1 MTCIAWPGQ
10 SSKRDTLGTW
20 VTITLP
26 LWPGPSFA
34 LSPSLFHS
42 LPVCQLA
49 IPGQGSVSVDWA
61 ERAGSGLKQPGW
73 SWAHRFFLISLGKKS
88 EREREKEKEHI
99 PASRA
104 ANPPPPPPPP
114 HPHTHTHTHTTRFFC
129 KGEPWMRLTKGF
141 CKSPSWPPSMSTALG
156 VKGRTNYIHSQQ
168 TPLLYNTSCP
178 SLATAER
185 TDRNRERERERER
198 SWVFPLPLIPRDIPD
213 LSTCFG
219 WIKAISHLANGT
231 EKKETGW
238 ESGGKNVGEGR
249 LLLSAHL
256 WPLTHRAEHLI
267 SLRGK
272 EARRFQLSYIKMSVI

>member
-1 MTCIAWPGQ
+1 MSSGPKNVWFGGKIWLAYVAWPGQ

-73 SWAHRFFLISLGKKS
+73 SWAHRFFHISLGKKS
-88 EREREKEKEHI
+88 EREREREKRKSTFQQVEL
-99 PASRA
+99 PT
-104 ANPPPPPPPP
+104 PPPPPPP
-114 HPHTHTHTHTTRFFC
+114 HTTRFSC
-129 KGEPWMRLTKGF
+129 KGEPWKRLTKGS

-185 TDRNRERERERER
+185 TDRNREREREKLSFSSSTNPRRYSR
-198 SWVFPLPLIPRDIPD
+198 SLHMF
-213 LSTCFG
+213 
-219 WIKAISHLANGT
+219 
-231 EKKETGW
+231 
-238 ESGGKNVGEGR
+238 R
-249 LLLSAHL
+249 LN
-256 WPLTHRAEHLI
+256 
-267 SLRGK
+267 
-272 EARRFQLSYIKMSVI
+272 